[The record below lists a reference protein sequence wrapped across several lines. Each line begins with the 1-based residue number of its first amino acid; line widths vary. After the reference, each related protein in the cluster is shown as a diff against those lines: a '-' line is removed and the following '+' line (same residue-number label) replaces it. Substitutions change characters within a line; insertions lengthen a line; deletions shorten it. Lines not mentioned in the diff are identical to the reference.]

1 MLHRVLQI
9 KTPLRTV
16 SVGAIRTLLLERVK
30 SLEGVTLTDDQAYAV
45 RLCASEFVTNAS
57 RCGAEHGGP
66 GAELVID
73 GDLDLG
79 RSRLRVTV
87 TDPRLTVPD
96 MGCRDENLTALSGRG
111 LTAAIGYAKDVGWH
125 QRLDARGTP
134 TGWSVWFDI
143 GVQLEPG
150 AFGEVTARTAEVPPE
165 PVIPVPLPSLGP
177 AAALAR
183 QGFARRHWPS
193 QRPSGRTAA

>member
-16 SVGAIRTLLLERVK
+16 SVGAIRTLLLEQVK
-30 SLEGVTLTDDQAYAV
+30 SLEGVTLTDDQAYAL

-57 RCGAEHGGP
+57 RCGTEHGGP
-66 GAELVID
+66 AAELVID
-73 GDLDLG
+73 GDLDLD
-79 RSRLRVTV
+79 RSQLRVTV

-111 LTAAIGYAKDVGWH
+111 VTVAAGYAEDVGWH

-134 TGWSVWFDI
+134 TGWSVWFNI
-143 GVQLEPG
+143 SVQLETK

-165 PVIPVPLPSLGP
+165 PVISVPSPSLGP
-177 AAALAR
+177 AAELAH
-183 QGFARRHWPS
+183 QGFARRHWKS
-193 QRPSGRTAA
+193 RRPRGRTAA